1 MWPRRVPPR
10 VVRAHD
16 VVQRKEVGVVLSDPN
31 DGEARGTM
39 SEMLAVPGYKA
50 LFLSSWLW
58 HTTRWGGLFS
68 CGYLVT
74 QLTDAPI
81 LNQLVGASIFA
92 PMLFGGLLAG
102 ALSDRLDRRRVITTA
117 QLILMPIS
125 LAMFVLV
132 QTGLVRVWMV
142 FPFMIALGVGGL
154 VNMTAQRALIYETV
168 GPRFAGRALPMEAV
182 GSSSSSMAGALVGG
196 ALIGA
201 VGIGAAFGLMAL
213 TLCLS
218 AWLLRM
224 VPRTVTPPPAVSHAV
239 SVPEQMRSSVALLR
253 RSSAMASLLGVT
265 VVFNLFYFAFIPL
278 VPVMAERFGA
288 SALLTGVLGAA
299 VGAGQ
304 LLSGVV
310 FASFHVTQRGRIYVG
325 GVVIALCSLTVFALA
340 PHYALGLIALI
351 AAGAGAGGFGS
362 MQSVLVI
369 EAGADG
375 ERGAALGLLSTAI
388 GVLPLGMLLLGISA
402 EVLGAQRALLAS
414 SCAGLAALSIWLGRQ
429 PAVLTN
435 FPRSPVGR
443 NVAQQIS
450 VVE

>member
-1 MWPRRVPPR
+1 MEI
-10 VVRAHD
+10 VVAKD
-16 VVQRKEVGVVLSDPN
+16 VG
-31 DGEARGTM
+31 ARGTWA
-39 SEMLAVPGYKA
+39 EMLAVPGYKP

-74 QLTDAPI
+74 ALTDAPI

-92 PMLFGGLLAG
+92 PMLLGGLIAG

-117 QLILMPIS
+117 QMILMPIS

-132 QTGLVRVWMV
+132 QTGQVRVWMV

-168 GPRFAGRALPMEAV
+168 GPRFAGRAMPMEAV

-196 ALIGA
+196 ALIEA
-201 VGIGAAFGLMAL
+201 VGIGASFGLLAV

-218 AWLLRM
+218 AALLRM
-224 VPRTVTPPPAVSHAV
+224 VPPTAVRTVA
-239 SVPEQMRSSVALLR
+239 ERSTITIPDQLRASVALLR
-253 RSSAMASLLGVT
+253 RSRMLASLLGVT
-265 VVFNLFYFAFIPL
+265 VVFNFFYFAFIPL

-288 SALLTGVLGAA
+288 SALMTGVLGAA

-304 LLSGVV
+304 LLAGVT
-310 FASFHVTQRGRIYVG
+310 FAAFHVTRRGRVYVG
-325 GVVIALCSLTVFALA
+325 GTVVALFSLGVFAIASHFVIGAIALL
-340 PHYALGLIALI
+340 
-351 AAGAGAGGFGS
+351 AAGAGSGGFGS

-369 EAGADG
+369 ESAGDA

-388 GVLPLGMLLLGISA
+388 GALPLGMLLLGVSA
-402 EVLGAQRALLAS
+402 ELLGAQRALLAS
-414 SCAGLAALSIWLGRQ
+414 SCVGLAMLAIWLSRQ
-429 PAVLTN
+429 PAVLASG
-435 FPRSPVGR
+435 SPAKAAPSSAIPQV
-443 NVAQQIS
+443 S
-450 VVE
+450 VLE

>member
-1 MWPRRVPPR
+1 V
-10 VVRAHD
+10 
-16 VVQRKEVGVVLSDPN
+16 EVVLSEPD
-31 DGEARGTM
+31 DREARGTL

-68 CGYLVT
+68 SGYLVT

-81 LNQLVGASIFA
+81 INQLVGASIFA
-92 PMLFGGLLAG
+92 PMLFGGLIAG
-102 ALSDRLDRRRVITTA
+102 ALSDRLDRRRVITVA
-117 QLILMPIS
+117 QLVLIPIS
-125 LAMFVLV
+125 LAMFVVV
-132 QTGLVRVWMV
+132 QAGLVRVWMV
-142 FPFMIALGVGGL
+142 FPFMIALGIGGL

-182 GSSSSSMAGALVGG
+182 GSSSSNMAGALVGG

-218 AWLLRM
+218 AWLLRL
-224 VPRTVTPPPAVSHAV
+224 VPQPRGTQPQVPAAVTVSD
-239 SVPEQMRSSVALLR
+239 QMRSSVALLR
-253 RSSAMASLLGVT
+253 RSPSMASMLGVT

-304 LLSGVV
+304 LLSGLT
-310 FASFHVTQRGRIYVG
+310 FASFNVTQRGRIYVG
-325 GVVIALCSLTVFALA
+325 GVVLALCALGSFAMSPHFAL
-340 PHYALGLIALI
+340 GFIALI
-351 AAGAGAGGFGS
+351 AAGAGSGGFGS

-369 EAGADG
+369 EAADDG

-388 GVLPLGMLLLGISA
+388 GVLPLGMLLLGVSA
-402 EVLGAQRALLAS
+402 ELLGAQRALLVS
-414 SCAGLAALSIWLGRQ
+414 SCAGLTVLAIWLIRR
-429 PAVLTN
+429 PAVLV
-435 FPRSPVGR
+435 S
-443 NVAQQIS
+443 A
-450 VVE
+450 VE